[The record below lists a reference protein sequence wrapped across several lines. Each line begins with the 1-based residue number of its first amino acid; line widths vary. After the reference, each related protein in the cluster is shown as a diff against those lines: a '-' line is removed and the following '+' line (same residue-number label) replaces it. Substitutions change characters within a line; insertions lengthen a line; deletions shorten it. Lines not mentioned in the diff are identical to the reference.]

1 VDSFTSQTKLKKLA
15 IVGRPN
21 VGKSA
26 LFNRLCKRRLAIV
39 DDMEGVTRDRLYC
52 PTDFFGTPFLIIDS
66 GGIDPLSNDQFK
78 KDIMDQSVQA
88 IEEADAIIL
97 VVDARVGPT
106 DLDHM
111 VARILLKYNKPLV
124 LAVNKID
131 NDEQEILLHQFHTL
145 GITKMFAVSAIQGY
159 QIAELIEPLV
169 PALTPTQEDAKGA
182 GSVRVSVIG
191 RANVGKSTLL
201 NSLLDERRC
210 LVSPIA
216 GTTRDSVD
224 IPFEY
229 QGREYMLID
238 TAGIRRKKSEKEVVE
253 KFAAMRTQKALERC
267 HVALL
272 LLDVRD
278 GLTTQDKLIAK
289 EIEKAGKG
297 CVVLLNKW
305 DLVKGMRMEH
315 AIKQLKDES
324 PFLAHCPILC
334 LSAKLGRNLD
344 QILPLAETVYQ
355 ALERKVST
363 HQLNTFV
370 ENAIMQSHPP
380 MIQGRRLRIYY
391 LTQMTNFPPRFVLF
405 VNTPALMTQSYKR
418 YLVNQLRKQYQ
429 FTGAPLVMHLRGK
442 KRKEAGANQL
452 ASK

>member
-1 VDSFTSQTKLKKLA
+1 VDTLSIHSKLKKLA

-26 LFNRLCKRRLAIV
+26 LFNRLCKKRLAIV

-52 PTDFFGTPFLIIDS
+52 PTDFFGTPFLVIDS
-66 GGIDPLSNDQFK
+66 GGIDPLSHDQFK
-78 KDIMDQSVQA
+78 KEIMDQSIQA

-106 DLDHM
+106 DLDHL
-111 VARILLKYNKPLV
+111 VARTLLKYKKPLV
-124 LAVNKID
+124 LAVNKVD
-131 NDEQEILLHQFHTL
+131 NEEQELLLHQFHTL
-145 GITKMFAVSAIQGY
+145 GISKMIPVSAIQGY
-159 QIAELIEPLV
+159 QIAELVEPLV
-169 PALTPTQEDAKGA
+169 PALTPQKEDSQKY
-182 GSVRVSVIG
+182 GSVNVSVIG

-201 NSLLDERRC
+201 NSLLDEKRC

-216 GTTRDSVD
+216 GTTRDSID
-224 IPFEY
+224 IPFKY
-229 QGREYMLID
+229 QGRPYTLID
-238 TAGIRRKKSEKEVVE
+238 TAGIRRKKAEKEVVE

-289 EIEKAGKG
+289 EIEQAGKG

-305 DLVKGMRMEH
+305 DLVKGVRMEH
-315 AIKQLKDES
+315 AIKQLKEES
-324 PFLAHCPILC
+324 HFLAHCPIVC
-334 LSAKLGRNLD
+334 LSAKEGRNLD
-344 QILPLAETVYQ
+344 QILPLVETVYQ
-355 ALERKVST
+355 ALERKITT

-370 ENAIMQSHPP
+370 EKAVMQSHPP

-391 LTQMTNFPPRFVLF
+391 LTQMTNFPPCFVLF

-429 FTGAPLVMHLRGK
+429 FTGAPLVVHLRGK
-442 KRKEAGANQL
+442 KKRESRSAQTG
-452 ASK
+452 

>member
-1 VDSFTSQTKLKKLA
+1 MDTLSIHSKLKKLA

-26 LFNRLCKRRLAIV
+26 LFNRLCKKRLAIV

-52 PTDFFGTPFLIIDS
+52 PTDFFGTPFLVIDS
-66 GGIDPLSNDQFK
+66 GGIDPLSHDQFK
-78 KDIMDQSVQA
+78 KEIMDQSIQA

-106 DLDHM
+106 DLDHL
-111 VARILLKYNKPLV
+111 VARTLLKYKKPLV
-124 LAVNKID
+124 LAVNKVD
-131 NDEQEILLHQFHTL
+131 NEQQEILLHQFHTL
-145 GITKMFAVSAIQGY
+145 GISQMFPVSAIQGY
-159 QIAELIEPLV
+159 QVAELVEPLV
-169 PALTPTQEDAKGA
+169 PALKPRKDNPQEN
-182 GSVRVSVIG
+182 GSVNVSVIG

-216 GTTRDSVD
+216 GTTRDSID
-224 IPFEY
+224 IPFEF
-229 QGREYMLID
+229 QGRSYTLID
-238 TAGIRRKKSEKEVVE
+238 TAGIRRKKAEKEVVE

-278 GLTTQDKLIAK
+278 GLTTQDKLIAR
-289 EIEKAGKG
+289 EIEKTGKG

-315 AIKQLKDES
+315 AIKQLKEES
-324 PFLAHCPILC
+324 PFLAHCPIVC
-334 LSAKLGRNLD
+334 LSAKEGRNLD
-344 QILPLAETVYQ
+344 QILPMVETVYQ
-355 ALERKVST
+355 SLERKVPT

-370 ENAIMQSHPP
+370 EKAVLQSHPP

-442 KRKEAGANQL
+442 KKKESRSTQTA
-452 ASK
+452 